1 VENGEDRRIERR
13 RGLPGSR
20 AVVGALLMAL
30 AALGV
35 FVAHGAASEGPSGA
49 FVVAGTDLRPGHRIE
64 QADLVQLPLD
74 LPPQVAA
81 QAFADPSILLGRV
94 VVGPVSAGA
103 LVQRGAVTEGPAAP
117 PAHEV
122 SLVLPR
128 ANVAADRL
136 QPGDRLDLFA
146 TSPERTQRL
155 LEGATLL
162 AVGGIRGGAIGDER
176 EIEVVV
182 AVPGSEAVRE
192 IVHALRTA
200 EVTVVRST
208 FAEPSLEPGF
218 DAPEEELDSAAS
230 IGVPT
235 RDGGS

>member
-1 VENGEDRRIERR
+1 VDDEDRRIERR
-13 RGLPGSR
+13 PGLPGSR

-35 FVAHGAASEGPSGA
+35 FVAHGAASEGPTAA

-64 QADLVQLPLD
+64 QADLAQLALD
-74 LPPQVAA
+74 LPPQVSA
-81 QAFADPSILLGRV
+81 QAFTDPGALVGRV
-94 VVGPVSAGA
+94 VIGPVSAGS

-146 TSPERTQRL
+146 TDPERTRRL

-162 AVGGIRGGAIGDER
+162 AVGGSRGGAIGDER
-176 EIEVVV
+176 EMEVVV

-208 FAEPSLEPGF
+208 FADPPAEPASDERS
-218 DAPEEELDSAAS
+218 EEEPDAAAS
-230 IGVPT
+230 APGH
-235 RDGGS
+235 DSGS